1 MTSTPSR
8 PSATD
13 ETDLAV
19 CNCRKA
25 SHNHG
30 TRDMY
35 GYHRCR
41 CLPCRA
47 ANRDYFRSTAHLTR
61 TLEWADAEPVR
72 QRLLQLREAGLTF
85 QAISDLSGLQITALK
100 TVLKGPN
107 GRTVKRV
114 LASTADAINAVS
126 YKDIAAYSPT
136 DKTRI
141 EGSVARLQTMA
152 LQAAGWC
159 SEDLAERSGVGKQT
173 FNRLLRGLGTT
184 EEMRRQIDA
193 LYQELR
199 WTDPP
204 QDTPL
209 QRTRVRRALR
219 RAAENGWTTTMV
231 EDAEY
236 GEYDEEAA

>member
-1 MTSTPSR
+1 MTSMPSS
-8 PSATD
+8 PSATTA
-13 ETDLAV
+13 TDLAV

-25 SHNHG
+25 SHDHA

-35 GYHRCR
+35 SYHRCR

-61 TLEWADAEPVR
+61 TLKWADAEPVR
-72 QRLLQLREAGLTF
+72 QRILQLREAGLTMK
-85 QAISDLSGLQITALK
+85 AMSELSGVPISGLTTILH
-100 TVLKGPN
+100 GPH

-114 LASTADAINAVS
+114 LASTANAINAVS

-141 EGSVARLQTMA
+141 DGTVARLQTMA

-159 SEDLAERSGVGKQT
+159 SEDLAERGGVGKQT
-173 FNRLLRGLGTT
+173 FNRLMRGLGTT
-184 EEMRRQIDA
+184 EQMRRRIDL
-193 LYQELR
+193 LYRELR
-199 WTDPP
+199 WAAPP

-219 RAAENGWTTTMV
+219 RAAANGWTTTMV

-236 GEYDEEAA
+236 GEYDAEAA